1 MLMLGASLLPAG
13 PCVAEDIK
21 LEALGV
27 RAGTN
32 QGTLKSGS
40 DIERYELYA
49 NLGLPWSWEL
59 VSDWNLGTRLNVS
72 GGALTGEGDTGF
84 IGTLGP
90 SVTLGRER
98 GRGILDIG
106 AGIALLSNYAFGSQ
120 DFGGPFQFM
129 ADIGITALLL
139 RHVGVGYRF
148 QHLSDATIYGS
159 DSRGLDMHM
168 LELSYRF

>member
-1 MLMLGASLLPAG
+1 LLLGASLLPAG
-13 PCVAEDIK
+13 PCGAEDIR
-21 LEALGV
+21 LDALGV

-32 QGTLKSGS
+32 QGTVKRGADL
-40 DIERYELYA
+40 ERYELYA
-49 NLGLPWSWEL
+49 NLGLPWSWEV
-59 VSDWNLGTRLNVS
+59 VSNWNLGTRLNAS
-72 GGALTGEGDTGF
+72 GGALTGEGETGF

-98 GRGILDIG
+98 GRIILDIG
-106 AGIALLSNYAFGSQ
+106 VGIALLSNDTFGTH
-120 DFGGPFQFM
+120 DFGGPFQFT

-148 QHLSDATIYGS
+148 QHMSDATIYGS
-159 DSRGLDMHM
+159 DGRGMDSHI